1 MSDERYTLLVEKF
14 VFPLGD
20 WVSTELIYGYRVIMD
35 SARGG
40 GGWVN
45 GHLGIV
51 FPWMVGRSTLL
62 LWGSGVSMDGREIN
76 GIAMGEWCFHGW

>member
-1 MSDERYTLLVEKF
+1 
-14 VFPLGD
+14 
-20 WVSTELIYGYRVIMD
+20 MD
-35 SARGG
+35 VVLSWTSARGAWGG

-76 GIAMGEWCFHGW
+76 AIAMGEWCFHGR